1 MSGMKPCPFC
11 GKEDL
16 YFEQDEEGETNIV
29 CDWCEYKTRIFQTIG
44 DAARWWQTRPIEDAL
59 RKRIAELEEDNR
71 SFGDSNMWL
80 KQNYED
86 LERDYGVMYDKMC
99 ARIDKVTAENKVLEG
114 AWEILREQNKRLFSQ
129 VFSNAYGKERE
140 E

>member
-1 MSGMKPCPFC
+1 MSGMEPCPFC

-44 DAARWWQTRPIEDAL
+44 DAARWWNTRPIEDDL
-59 RKRIAELEEDNR
+59 RKRIAELEAVVDKLVWSVEGRVEFMYSKHQREFEDIVAEY
-71 SFGDSNMWL
+71 
-80 KQNYED
+80 K
-86 LERDYGVMYDKMC
+86 EREAESERFTVHSGIERQDDKSPNDTQTD
-99 ARIDKVTAENKVLEG
+99 AVV
-114 AWEILREQNKRLFSQ
+114 
-129 VFSNAYGKERE
+129 YGKESE

>member
-1 MSGMKPCPFC
+1 MSEMKCKRCGANENRIHGFC
-11 GKEDL
+11 SMECETAWEYEDDIRDL
-16 YFEQDEEGETNIV
+16 T
-29 CDWCEYKTRIFQTIG
+29 
-44 DAARWWQTRPIEDAL
+44 A
-59 RKRIAELEEDNR
+59 RIAELEEDNR

-99 ARIDKVTAENKVLEG
+99 ARIDSLTAENKVLED
-114 AWEILREQNKRLFSQ
+114 ACEILRKENRRLFSQ
-129 VFSNAYGKERE
+129 VFLNAYGKERE